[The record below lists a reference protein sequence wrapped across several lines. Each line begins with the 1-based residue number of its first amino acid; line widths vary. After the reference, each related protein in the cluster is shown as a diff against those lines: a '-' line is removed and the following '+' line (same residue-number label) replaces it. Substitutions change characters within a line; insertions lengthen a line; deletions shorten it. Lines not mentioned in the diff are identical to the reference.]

1 MRVRLVRLFLIGRG
15 LSRGLITIL
24 LVERLWVVNGKI
36 AELAVG
42 KLLKRK
48 IVFAYV

>member
-1 MRVRLVRLFLIGRG
+1 MGVLLVRLFLIGRA
-15 LSRGLITIL
+15 LSRSLITIL

-42 KLLKRK
+42 KLLKLK
-48 IVFAYV
+48 FMFGYV